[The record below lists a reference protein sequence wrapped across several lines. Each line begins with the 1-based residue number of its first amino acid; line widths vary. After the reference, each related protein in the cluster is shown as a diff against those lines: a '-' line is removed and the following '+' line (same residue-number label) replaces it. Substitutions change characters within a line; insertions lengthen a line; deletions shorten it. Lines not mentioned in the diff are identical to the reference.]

1 MGLVIAQAWGT
12 YPEINR
18 WEAEAAPTAAPAGLT
33 FAKCYF
39 SIWSHMNHEMTW
51 LVGYTSTIN
60 PRSFDVKRLREIPEP
75 TGSMAFHCFNWTLS
89 MCLPG
94 AVNTAEVEK
103 VGAEIKALKEKL
115 KQEAQG
121 KWDFPCRHS
130 VFFSPNPF
138 VFWASVYLFL
148 MIRIKE
154 EMSGPWS

>member
-18 WEAEAAPTAAPAGLT
+18 WEAEAAPAAVPAGLT
-33 FAKCYF
+33 FSKCYF

-51 LVGYTSTIN
+51 LVGYTSAIN
-60 PRSFDVKRLREIPEP
+60 PINFGVKRSREIPEP
-75 TGSMAFHCFNWTLS
+75 TGSISFHCLNWTLS

-103 VGAEIKALKEKL
+103 VGAELRALKEKL

-121 KWDFPCRHS
+121 KWDALQAQ
-130 VFFSPNPF
+130 FFDPITLSPGPLYN
-138 VFWASVYLFL
+138 YLFL
-148 MIRIKE
+148 MIRIRE